1 MKSLIYPLLAV
12 LAGVMLGGCQ
22 SINPDALDA
31 YYYVLD
37 SDEYAI
43 DRATPVYNIDRR
55 VFQLVRETGCRER
68 PEKRSYHEGDLDGD
82 RAEDPVLLA
91 MCDMG
96 MSYHQF
102 MFISLSSRPKH
113 VMMKEVGGK
122 GFQNVESVE
131 IVNSEVVLSG
141 KKYAPDDAM
150 CCPSIPF
157 HTRYTIQ
164 GDAII
169 EVIADKLSPM
179 AKDEVPTPL

>member
-1 MKSLIYPLLAV
+1 MKTFFYYPLLAV
-12 LAGVMLGGCQ
+12 LAGGLLGGCH
-22 SINPDALDA
+22 SINPDALDV
-31 YYYVLD
+31 YYVLF

-43 DRATPVYNIDRR
+43 DRALPVYHIDRR
-55 VFQLVRETGCRER
+55 VYKFVRETGYRER
-68 PEKRSYHEGDLDGD
+68 PELRSYHEGHLDGD

-91 MCDMG
+91 TCDMG
-96 MSYHQF
+96 MSYRQF

-113 VMMKEVGGK
+113 VRMKELGGK
-122 GFQNVESVE
+122 AVQYVESVE

-169 EVIADKLSPM
+169 EVSTKELQPT
-179 AKDEVPTPL
+179 AKD

>member
-1 MKSLIYPLLAV
+1 MKTVIYPLLAV
-12 LAGVMLGGCQ
+12 MAGGLLGGCQ
-22 SINPDALDA
+22 SINPDAAYA

-43 DRATPVYNIDRR
+43 DRALPVYHIDRR
-55 VFQLVRETGCRER
+55 VFQFVRETGCRER
-68 PEKRSYHEGDLDGD
+68 PESRSYHEGDLDGD

-102 MFISLSSRPKH
+102 MFISLSSRPKQ

-122 GFQNVESVE
+122 GFQNVESVK
-131 IVNSEVVLSG
+131 IVNSTVVVQGL
-141 KKYAPDDAM
+141 KYASNDAM

-157 HTRYTIQ
+157 QTTYAVQDNT
-164 GDAII
+164 II
-169 EVIADKLSPM
+169 ELGTEKLQPT
-179 AKDEVPTPL
+179 AKD

>member
-1 MKSLIYPLLAV
+1 MKTLIYPLLAIM
-12 LAGVMLGGCQ
+12 AGGLLGGCQ
-22 SINPDALDA
+22 SINPDAADA

-43 DRATPVYNIDRR
+43 DRALPVYHIDRR
-55 VFQLVRETGCRER
+55 VFQFVREMGYRER

-91 MCDMG
+91 MCDIG

-102 MFISLSSRPKH
+102 MFISLSSRPKQ

-122 GFQNVESVE
+122 GIQNVESVE
-131 IVNSEVVLSG
+131 IVNSTVVIKG

-157 HTRYTIQ
+157 QTTYTIQ
-164 GDAII
+164 ENAII
-169 EVIADKLSPM
+169 EVITEELQPT
-179 AKDEVPTPL
+179 AKD

>member
-1 MKSLIYPLLAV
+1 MKTFFYYPLLAV
-12 LAGVMLGGCQ
+12 LAGGMLGGCQ
-22 SINPDALDA
+22 SINPDAVHA

-37 SDEYAI
+37 SEAYAI
-43 DRATPVYNIDRR
+43 DRATPVYHIDRR

-82 RAEDPVLLA
+82 RAEDPVLLS
-91 MCDMG
+91 MCDIG

-122 GFQNVESVE
+122 GFQSVETVE
-131 IVNSEVVLSG
+131 IVNSTVVIQG

-150 CCPSIPF
+150 CCPSLPF
-157 HTRYTIQ
+157 QATYAIQ
-164 GDAII
+164 DNAII
-169 EVIADKLSPM
+169 ELSTKELQPT
-179 AKDEVPTPL
+179 AKD